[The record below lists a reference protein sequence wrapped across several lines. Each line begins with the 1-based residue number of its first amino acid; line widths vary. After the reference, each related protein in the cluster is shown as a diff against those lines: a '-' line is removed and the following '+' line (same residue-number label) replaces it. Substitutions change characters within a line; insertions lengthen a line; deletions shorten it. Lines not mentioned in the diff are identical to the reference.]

1 MNNFEKLSLN
11 LPCRHNLAA
20 DILRKQPC
28 FVPSE
33 NLDNSQ
39 YVGMRAEVVRPTV
52 YYSARPIPVGRT
64 YSICIPVRTDF
75 ILLHTGSPEPSDKE

>member
-39 YVGMRAEVVRPTV
+39 YVGMRAEVVRPDCV
-52 YYSARPIPVGRT
+52 
-64 YSICIPVRTDF
+64 
-75 ILLHTGSPEPSDKE
+75 L